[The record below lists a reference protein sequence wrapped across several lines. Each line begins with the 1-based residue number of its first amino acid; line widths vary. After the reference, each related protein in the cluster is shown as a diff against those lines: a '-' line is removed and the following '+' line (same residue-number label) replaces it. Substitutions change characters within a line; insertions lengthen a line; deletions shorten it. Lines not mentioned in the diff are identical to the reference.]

1 MQNSFNLSDKEHLWT
16 SKKIDEKRFLRI
28 QDIMKNG
35 IIKKMYVFMLNAT
48 WKEWM
53 LWTYFSMTAKKQMLL
68 KIFYINSQITRLNL
82 ISHNTLS
89 EIVLQSMNSYLK
101 KTSDSSI
108 IWSIL
113 IIGYGLTCK
122 MESN

>member
-1 MQNSFNLSDKEHLWT
+1 
-16 SKKIDEKRFLRI
+16 
-28 QDIMKNG
+28 
-35 IIKKMYVFMLNAT
+35 
-48 WKEWM
+48 
-53 LWTYFSMTAKKQMLL
+53 MLL

>member
-48 WKEWM
+48 
-53 LWTYFSMTAKKQMLL
+53 
-68 KIFYINSQITRLNL
+68 
-82 ISHNTLS
+82 
-89 EIVLQSMNSYLK
+89 
-101 KTSDSSI
+101 
-108 IWSIL
+108 
-113 IIGYGLTCK
+113 
-122 MESN
+122 